1 MEKKKG
7 EENCWITTGDGDSYS
22 DFWGLIYL
30 KEDDMPHWQ
39 EIVLEKIRSVKD
51 QKVMEYVKRKPY
63 ITIGALFFRG
73 WGITQDDFDLFVN
86 DVCAEFGDVKPVLC
100 ELDFGKKRKRNIIS
114 IRFAQSS
121 IQDCFSKSK
130 NAQLRL
136 QSYLHRIK

>member
-1 MEKKKG
+1 
-7 EENCWITTGDGDSYS
+7 
-22 DFWGLIYL
+22 
-30 KEDDMPHWQ
+30 
-39 EIVLEKIRSVKD
+39 VLEKIRSVKD

-73 WGITQDDFDLFVN
+73 WGITQDDFDHFVN

-100 ELDFGKKRKRNIIS
+100 ELDFGRKRKRNIIS
-114 IRFAQSS
+114 IRFAQGS

>member
-1 MEKKKG
+1 M
-7 EENCWITTGDGDSYS
+7 NDNWITTGDGDSYS
-22 DFWGLIYL
+22 EFWGLIYL

-39 EIVLEKIRSVKD
+39 EMVLEKIRSVKD
-51 QKVMEYVKRKPY
+51 QKVMEYVERKPY

-73 WGITQDDFDLFVN
+73 WGITQDDFDHFVN

-100 ELDFGKKRKRNIIS
+100 ELDFGRKRKRNIIS
-114 IRFAQSS
+114 IRFAQGS